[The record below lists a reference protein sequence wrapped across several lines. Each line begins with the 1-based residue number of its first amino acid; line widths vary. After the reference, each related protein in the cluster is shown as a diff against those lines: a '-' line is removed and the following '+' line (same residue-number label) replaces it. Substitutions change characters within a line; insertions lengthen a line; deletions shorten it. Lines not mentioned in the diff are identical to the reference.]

1 MCLKSWIKHYN
12 LSMVTVFYAF
22 QVKDKYMVNIKNYLN
37 KLVWFDVH

>member
-1 MCLKSWIKHYN
+1 
-12 LSMVTVFYAF
+12 MVTVFYAF